1 MALLIGFM
9 GFILFF
15 IYDYNSYHW
24 RKDWGKWLFSI
35 GNGFV
40 ALATVLMVY
49 EQLHYV
55 NSHPAQLLIGIAM
68 AIGFFTLLMYTLF
81 YALPFELTYV
91 ELTDRIPIVNT
102 GVYALCRHPG
112 VLWFFGAYSSLAL
125 VFPTLSMLFF
135 SLALTTLNLLY
146 IIYQDLVVFP
156 QTISDYAL
164 YKSTTPF
171 LIPTPASI
179 TACFSLNKDKEST

>member
-1 MALLIGFM
+1 MAYLTGLL

-24 RKDWGKWLFSI
+24 RRDWGKWFFSI
-35 GNGFV
+35 GNGCV

-55 NSHPAQLLIGIAM
+55 NNHPAQLLIGIAM

-81 YALPFELTYV
+81 FALPFELTYV
-91 ELTDRIPIVNT
+91 EQKDGLPVVNS

-112 VLWFFGAYSSLAL
+112 FLWFFGAYSALAL
-125 VFPTLSMLFF
+125 VFPTVPMLLF
-135 SLALTTLNLLY
+135 SVLLTGLNLLY
-146 IIYQDLVVFP
+146 IIYQDIVVFP
-156 QTISDYAL
+156 QTISGYDA
-164 YKSTTPF
+164 YKNKTPF
-171 LIPTPASI
+171 LVPTSVSI
-179 TACFSLNKDKEST
+179 KACFSLVND